1 MDSAGPFM
9 SETHLGAHFSR
20 SEINGL
26 ISNTQT
32 ISTLDSLIRG
42 LGKGGND
49 GSLEGS
55 VEKLPQTA
63 Y

>member
-1 MDSAGPFM
+1 M